1 MIVKRSP
8 QTGRRGN
15 IRHLM
20 TDSHKGL
27 GKKFF
32 QIGLMHSKYLKMQ
45 GIIMSVFLAENLPS
59 PEIIHIIDGHPIKL
73 RSQYKI
79 TQQEQFKHFE
89 LHF

>member
-59 PEIIHIIDGHPIKL
+59 PEIIHILMEDDLALSIQK
-73 RSQYKI
+73 Y
-79 TQQEQFKHFE
+79 
-89 LHF
+89 LHFLHLFSWFSYQQ